1 MGERSLIIFSLSIIS
16 LLVLGIVMLLSTSV
30 YISERSDIYHDV
42 SRQFIWMVMGF
53 VLCAFTACIDYHFWY
68 KTRWLWFVL
77 SIIALILC
85 FVPPIAQ
92 PANGSSRWIGLEAF
106 GVGFA
111 RIQPSELAKISL
123 MFVLAGWC
131 SKYQQKSS
139 EIKIGFIYPIL
150 IALIPVSLIAVETD
164 MGTAALLICASLIV
178 MFVSG
183 SNIKMFFMTACSS
196 VGVLSLAVWYT
207 PNRLERFIAFLDLEA
222 HKTGFGLQ
230 QWRAQL
236 AMGEGGISGLGLGE
250 GREKLMYMPFAH
262 TDFIF
267 PMIGE
272 ELGGCVTLSVVL
284 IFVLILVFGVSIS
297 NSAPD
302 RFGKLLGFGLITL
315 ISLQA
320 LLNIGVTTG
329 CLPNKGLPLPFVS
342 YGGSNL
348 LFCLAAVGIVLNIY
362 RQGHEPVPDPD
373 SKLLEGHRTLPRI

>member
-183 SNIKMFFMTACSS
+183 SNIKMFIVTACSS
-196 VGVLSLAVWYT
+196 LGVLALAVWYN

-272 ELGGCVTLSVVL
+272 ELGGRVTLSVVL

-348 LFCLAAVGIVLNIY
+348 LFCLAAIGIVLNIY
-362 RQGHEPVPDPD
+362 RQGHEPVSDPD

>member
-53 VLCAFTACIDYHFWY
+53 VLYASTACIDYHFWY

-131 SKYQQKSS
+131 SKYHQKSS

-196 VGVLSLAVWYT
+196 VGVLALAVWYN

-272 ELGGCVTLSVVL
+272 ELGGRVTLSVVL

>member
-77 SIIALILC
+77 SIVALILC

-131 SKYQQKSS
+131 SKYHQKSS

-183 SNIKMFFMTACSS
+183 SNIKMFFTTACSS
-196 VGVLSLAVWYT
+196 VGVLALAVWYN

-272 ELGGCVTLSVVL
+272 ELGGRVTLSVVL

>member
-131 SKYQQKSS
+131 SKYHQKSS

-196 VGVLSLAVWYT
+196 VGVLALAVWYN

-236 AMGEGGISGLGLGE
+236 AMGEGGVSGLGLGE

-272 ELGGCVTLSVVL
+272 ELGGRVTLSVVL

>member
-131 SKYQQKSS
+131 SKYHQKSS

-183 SNIKMFFMTACSS
+183 SNIKMFFLTACSS
-196 VGVLSLAVWYT
+196 VGVLALAVWYN

-272 ELGGCVTLSVVL
+272 ELGGRVTLSVVL

>member
-1 MGERSLIIFSLSIIS
+1 
-16 LLVLGIVMLLSTSV
+16 
-30 YISERSDIYHDV
+30 
-42 SRQFIWMVMGF
+42 
-53 VLCAFTACIDYHFWY
+53 
-68 KTRWLWFVL
+68 
-77 SIIALILC
+77 
-85 FVPPIAQ
+85 
-92 PANGSSRWIGLEAF
+92 
-106 GVGFA
+106 
-111 RIQPSELAKISL
+111 
-123 MFVLAGWC
+123 
-131 SKYQQKSS
+131 
-139 EIKIGFIYPIL
+139 
-150 IALIPVSLIAVETD
+150 
-164 MGTAALLICASLIV
+164 MGTAALLICASLV
-178 MFVSG
+178 LLFVSG
-183 SNIKMFFMTACSS
+183 SNIKMFIATAS
-196 VGVLSLAVWYT
+196 VSVVVLSLAVWFN

-236 AMGEGGISGLGLGE
+236 AMGEGGFAGLGLGE

-272 ELGGCVTLSVVL
+272 ELGARATLSVVL
-284 IFVLILVFGVSIS
+284 IFVLILVIGVSIS

-320 LLNIGVTTG
+320 LLNIAVTTG

-348 LFCLAAVGIVLNIY
+348 LFCLAAVGIILNIY
-362 RQGHEPVPDPD
+362 RQGHEPVVDPD

>member
-68 KTRWLWFVL
+68 NTRWLWFVL

-131 SKYQQKSS
+131 SKYHQKSS

-196 VGVLSLAVWYT
+196 VGVLALAVWYN

-272 ELGGCVTLSVVL
+272 ELGGRVTLSVVL

>member
-131 SKYQQKSS
+131 SKYHQKSS

-196 VGVLSLAVWYT
+196 VGVLALAVWYN

-272 ELGGCVTLSVVL
+272 ELGGRVTLSVVL

>member
-77 SIIALILC
+77 SIVALILC

-111 RIQPSELAKISL
+111 RIQPSELAKIAL

-131 SKYQQKSS
+131 SKYHQKSS

-196 VGVLSLAVWYT
+196 VGVLALAVWYN

-272 ELGGCVTLSVVL
+272 ELGGRVTLSVVL

>member
-131 SKYQQKSS
+131 SKYHQKSS

-196 VGVLSLAVWYT
+196 VGVLALAVWYN

-272 ELGGCVTLSVVL
+272 ELGGRVTLSVVL

-362 RQGHEPVPDPD
+362 RQGHEPDPDPD
-373 SKLLEGHRTLPRI
+373 SKLLKGHRTLPRI

>member
-53 VLCAFTACIDYHFWY
+53 VLCAFTACIDYHFWF

-131 SKYQQKSS
+131 SKYHQKSS

-196 VGVLSLAVWYT
+196 VGVLALAVWYN

-272 ELGGCVTLSVVL
+272 ELGGRVTLSVVL

>member
-77 SIIALILC
+77 SIVALILC

-131 SKYQQKSS
+131 SKYHQKSS

-196 VGVLSLAVWYT
+196 VGVLALAVWYN

-272 ELGGCVTLSVVL
+272 ELGGRVTLSVVL

>member
-68 KTRWLWFVL
+68 KTRWIWFVL

-131 SKYQQKSS
+131 SKYHQKSS

-196 VGVLSLAVWYT
+196 VGVLALAVWYN

-272 ELGGCVTLSVVL
+272 ELGGRVTLSVVL

>member
-1 MGERSLIIFSLSIIS
+1 MGEKSLTIFIISIIS
-16 LLVLGIVMLLSTSV
+16 LLGLGIVMLLSTSV
-30 YISERSDIYHDV
+30 FISERSDVYHDV
-42 SRQFIWMVMGF
+42 NRQSIWLAMGI
-53 VLCAFTACIDYHFWY
+53 VLCAATALIDYHFWY
-68 KTRWLWFVL
+68 KSRWVWFFI
-77 SIIALILC
+77 SIVALILC

-106 GVGFA
+106 GLGFA
-111 RIQPSELAKISL
+111 RIQPSEIAKIAL
-123 MFVLAGWC
+123 IFVLAGWC
-131 SKYQQKSS
+131 SKYHERAS
-139 EIKIGFIYPIL
+139 EIKCGFIYPI
-150 IALIPVSLIAVETD
+150 IISLIPVTLIAFETD
-164 MGTAALLICASLIV
+164 MGTAALLICASLV
-178 MFVSG
+178 LLFVSG
-183 SNIKMFFMTACSS
+183 SNIKMFIATAS
-196 VGVLSLAVWYT
+196 VSVVVLSLAVWFN

-236 AMGEGGISGLGLGE
+236 AMGEGGFAGLGLGE

-272 ELGGCVTLSVVL
+272 ELGARASLSVVL
-284 IFVLILVFGVSIS
+284 IFVLILVIGVSIS

-315 ISLQA
+315 IALQA
-320 LLNIGVTTG
+320 LLNIAVTTG

-348 LFCLAAVGIVLNIY
+348 LFCLASVGIILNIY
-362 RQGHEPVPDPD
+362 RQGHEPVVDPD

>member
-42 SRQFIWMVMGF
+42 SRQFIWLVIGL

-68 KTRWLWFVL
+68 RTRWLWFVL

-106 GVGFA
+106 GLSFA

-123 MFVLAGWC
+123 MFVIAGWC
-131 SKYQQKSS
+131 SKYYERTS
-139 EIKIGFIYPIL
+139 EIKFGFIYPVL
-150 IALIPVSLIAVETD
+150 IAIIPVSLIAVETD

-196 VGVLSLAVWYT
+196 VGVLALAVWYN

-272 ELGGCVTLSVVL
+272 ELGGRVTLSVVL

>member
-131 SKYQQKSS
+131 SKYHQKSS

-183 SNIKMFFMTACSS
+183 SNIKMFFLTACSS
-196 VGVLSLAVWYT
+196 VGVLALAVWYN

-236 AMGEGGISGLGLGE
+236 AMGEGGVSGLGLGE

-272 ELGGCVTLSVVL
+272 ELGGRVTLSVVL

>member
-1 MGERSLIIFSLSIIS
+1 
-16 LLVLGIVMLLSTSV
+16 MLLSTSV

-77 SIIALILC
+77 SIAALILC
-85 FVPPIAQ
+85 FVSPIAQ

-131 SKYQQKSS
+131 SKYHQKSS

-196 VGVLSLAVWYT
+196 VGVLALAVWYN

-272 ELGGCVTLSVVL
+272 ELGGRVTLSVVL

>member
-42 SRQFIWMVMGF
+42 NRQVIWLVIGL
-53 VLCAFTACIDYHFWY
+53 VLCGLTACIDYHFWY
-68 KTRWLWFVL
+68 RTRWLWFVL

-106 GVGFA
+106 GLSFA

-123 MFVLAGWC
+123 MFVIAGWC
-131 SKYQQKSS
+131 SKYYERTS
-139 EIKIGFIYPIL
+139 EIKFGFIYPVL
-150 IALIPVSLIAVETD
+150 IAIIPVALIAIETD

-183 SNIKMFFMTACSS
+183 SNIKMFIVSAF
-196 VGVLSLAVWYT
+196 GSLAVLALAVWQN

-272 ELGGCVTLSVVL
+272 ELGARITLSVVL

-302 RFGKLLGFGLITL
+302 RFGKLLGFGLIIL

-320 LLNIGVTTG
+320 LLNVAVTTG

-348 LFCLAAVGIVLNIY
+348 LFCLAAVGIILNIY
-362 RQGHEPVPDPD
+362 RQGHEPVVDPD
-373 SKLLEGHRTLPRI
+373 AKLLQGHRALPRI

>member
-77 SIIALILC
+77 SIIALVLC

-131 SKYQQKSS
+131 SKYHQKSS

-196 VGVLSLAVWYT
+196 VGVLALAVWYN

-272 ELGGCVTLSVVL
+272 ELGGRVTLSVVL

>member
-131 SKYQQKSS
+131 SKYHQKSS

-183 SNIKMFFMTACSS
+183 SNIKMFFLTACSS
-196 VGVLSLAVWYT
+196 VGVLALAVWYN

-236 AMGEGGISGLGLGE
+236 AMGEGGVSGLGLGE

-272 ELGGCVTLSVVL
+272 ELGGRVTLSVVL

-362 RQGHEPVPDPD
+362 RQGNEPVPDPD

>member
-1 MGERSLIIFSLSIIS
+1 MGEKSLTIFIISIIS
-16 LLVLGIVMLLSTSV
+16 LLGLGIVMLLSTSV
-30 YISERSDIYHDV
+30 FISERPDVYHDV
-42 SRQFIWMVMGF
+42 NRQSIWLGMGI
-53 VLCAFTACIDYHFWY
+53 VLCAATALIDYHFWY
-68 KTRWLWFVL
+68 KSRWVWFFI
-77 SIIALILC
+77 SIGALILC

-106 GVGFA
+106 GLGFA
-111 RIQPSELAKISL
+111 RIQPSEIAKISSI
-123 MFVLAGWC
+123 FVLAGWC
-131 SKYQQKSS
+131 SKYYERAS
-139 EIKIGFIYPIL
+139 EIKCGFIYPI
-150 IALIPVSLIAVETD
+150 IISLIPVTLIAVETD
-164 MGTAALLICASLIV
+164 MGTAALLICASLV
-178 MFVSG
+178 LLFVSG
-183 SNIKMFFMTACSS
+183 SNIKMFIATAS
-196 VGVLSLAVWYT
+196 VSVVVLSLAVWLN

-236 AMGEGGISGLGLGE
+236 AMGEGGFTGLGLGE

-272 ELGGCVTLSVVL
+272 ELGARASLSVVL
-284 IFVLILVFGVSIS
+284 IFVLILVIGVSIS

-315 ISLQA
+315 IALQA
-320 LLNIGVTTG
+320 LLNIAVTTG

-348 LFCLAAVGIVLNIY
+348 LFCLAAVGIILNIY
-362 RQGHEPVPDPD
+362 RQGHEPVVDPD

>member
-77 SIIALILC
+77 SIVALILC

-131 SKYQQKSS
+131 SKYHQKSS

-196 VGVLSLAVWYT
+196 VGVLALAVWYN

-236 AMGEGGISGLGLGE
+236 AMGEGGVSGLGLGE

-272 ELGGCVTLSVVL
+272 ELGGRVTLSVVL

>member
-77 SIIALILC
+77 SIVALILC

-131 SKYQQKSS
+131 SKYHQKSS

-196 VGVLSLAVWYT
+196 VGVLALAVWYT

-272 ELGGCVTLSVVL
+272 ELGGRVTLSVVL

>member
-348 LFCLAAVGIVLNIY
+348 LFCLAAIGIVLNIY
-362 RQGHEPVPDPD
+362 RQGHEPVSDPD

>member
-77 SIIALILC
+77 SIVALILC

-111 RIQPSELAKISL
+111 RIQPSELAKIAL

-131 SKYQQKSS
+131 SKYHQKSS

-183 SNIKMFFMTACSS
+183 SNIKMFIVTACSS
-196 VGVLSLAVWYT
+196 LGVLALAVWYN

-272 ELGGCVTLSVVL
+272 ELGGRVTLSVVL

-348 LFCLAAVGIVLNIY
+348 LFCLAAIGIVLNIY
-362 RQGHEPVPDPD
+362 RQGHEPVSDPD